1 MKGHFRKRGSKW
13 SFSVDIGPD
22 PTTGKRKQ
30 KTVSGFKT
38 KKEAEKACAELITQI
53 ENGLYVNESKITFGE
68 FILDW
73 LDTVAKPTL
82 RATTLAGYT
91 SAIKSRLIPTFGIYK
106 LVDIKPVQVMR
117 YYSKLLS
124 ENVSEEYVNYL
135 HSILTNSFNTAVKWG
150 VIKNNI
156 LSQVD
161 APSRKRKQM
170 KVWTLEEANLFLR
183 AVKKDKPHYYMLYLL
198 AIYTGMRRG
207 EILALKWKDCL
218 LDQGKISVNK
228 SLSYISGQGIISQET
243 KTGRS
248 NRVISIPQSIINEL
262 KNHKNLQQE
271 DKKLFGEGYQDNDY
285 IIAKK
290 DGTPLNPQYVH
301 NHFKKFI
308 KSLEIPDIRFHDL
321 RHTHASIML
330 KIGEH
335 PKIVSERLGHS
346 SIQMTLNVY
355 SHVTFDMQQESAA
368 RFDQAMSNARK
379 L

>member
-1 MKGHFRKRGSKW
+1 M
-13 SFSVDIGPD
+13 
-22 PTTGKRKQ
+22 
-30 KTVSGFKT
+30 
-38 KKEAEKACAELITQI
+38 
-53 ENGLYVNESKITFGE
+53 
-68 FILDW
+68 
-73 LDTVAKPTL
+73 
-82 RATTLAGYT
+82 AGYT

-156 LSQVD
+156 LPQVD

-170 KVWTLEEANLFLR
+170 KVWTLEEANLFLK

-228 SLSYISGQGIISQET
+228 SLSYISGQGIISKET